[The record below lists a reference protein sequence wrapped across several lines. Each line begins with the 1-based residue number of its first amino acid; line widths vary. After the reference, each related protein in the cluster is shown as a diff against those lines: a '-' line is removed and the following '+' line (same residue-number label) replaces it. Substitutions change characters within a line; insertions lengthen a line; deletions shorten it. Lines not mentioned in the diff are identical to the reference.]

1 MSFTR
6 FHDDPCRVKK
16 QLQEMTGPGRY
27 MINQP
32 GWGDKPCYMED
43 PYMRVQQWGGN
54 LRTNTI
60 NLESDLMGLTRTLT
74 KDCEEN
80 NYKKEAVK
88 SEQISYPTCG
98 SFTDQSRVTDPAW
111 WYRDLEQVNW
121 AILPLNPQENTCK
134 PFQNNL
140 NTRLLEKDYFVA
152 TAPCVP
158 KNDGNVLSATA
169 FRGFG
174 NNINVNNCV
183 KTQTC
188 GKINK

>member
-27 MINQP
+27 MINKP
-32 GWGDKPCYMED
+32 GWGDNPCYMSD
-43 PYMRVQQWGGN
+43 PYMRIQGWGGN

-74 KDCEEN
+74 KDCDKN
-80 NYKKEAVK
+80 NYKTEAVK
-88 SEQISYPTCG
+88 SDAISYSTC
-98 SFTDQSRVTDPAW
+98 STITDQSRVTDPAW
-111 WYRDLEQVNW
+111 MYRDLEQVKW
-121 AILPLNPQENTCK
+121 DILPLNPQENTCK

-152 TAPCVP
+152 DVPCIP
-158 KNDGNVLSATA
+158 SNNGSVLLSSNA
-169 FRGFG
+169 FSGFG
-174 NNINVNNCV
+174 NNINVNNCT

-188 GKINK
+188 GEI